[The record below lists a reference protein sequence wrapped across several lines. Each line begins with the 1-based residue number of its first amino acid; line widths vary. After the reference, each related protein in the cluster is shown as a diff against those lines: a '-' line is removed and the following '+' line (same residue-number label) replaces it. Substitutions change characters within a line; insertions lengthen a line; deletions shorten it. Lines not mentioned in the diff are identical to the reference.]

1 MSDRTPE
8 ELRKALLVASFD
20 AYEGWKAAA
29 ELEDEYEKLTTRYD
43 DALKRINDLQAEIEA
58 LKIICRDAN

>member
-1 MSDRTPE
+1 MSEGMLQLISALQREAQLAEDDYR
-8 ELRKALLVASFD
+8 ALL
-20 AYEGWKAAA
+20 
-29 ELEDEYEKLTTRYD
+29 TRYD

>member
-1 MSDRTPE
+1 MSEVTFSPFN
-8 ELRKALLVASFD
+8 SFD
-20 AYEGWKAAA
+20 YLNTVELCHAYIRVVG
-29 ELEDEYEKLTTRYD
+29 DDFQKLTEKYD